1 MRVAG
6 RGTSGGAKDCV
17 GKNDNVLFDCFR
29 KDELKHTVSANVA
42 MATRFHDQK
51 VITML
56 RRIVPISQDQVRFGA
71 DDSDSAMKVDSG
83 KIQPMW
89 LAEDAHTMIRATGL
103 MVFQSITMID
113 EKFG

>member
-1 MRVAG
+1 MEKSNANHVP
-6 RGTSGGAKDCV
+6 
-17 GKNDNVLFDCFR
+17 
-29 KDELKHTVSANVA
+29 LK
-42 MATRFHDQK
+42 DQK

-89 LAEDAHTMIRATGL
+89 LAEDAYDDTGNWTDGL
-103 MVFQSITMID
+103 PINHND
-113 EKFG
+113 